1 MSQFLQKS
9 LNYFKKTPTVLL
21 AGHPM
26 LRSKAVAIKTSEL
39 GSTSLKN
46 IMKNMESIMI
56 KRDLLGFAAPQ
67 MGHSIRLIAYQ
78 IQDESSMKES
88 NVDKKI
94 PLTFLINPML
104 TVLDK
109 RPESKWN
116 LEYEFC
122 ESIPSYSGLVRR
134 PDSIH
139 IKALDV
145 NGNLVDRKYSG
156 LLARIIQHEVD
167 HLNGI
172 CFIDKMEPASFRHD
186 LYVDQYEVHRV

>member
-67 MGHSIRLIAYQ
+67 M
-78 IQDESSMKES
+78 DESSMKES